1 MFEEKLFELKKTI
14 DALCNKSEEE
24 LQKEVIDRVLNEKL
38 ERSYNNYAQ
47 MIAIKINYI
56 LSRNNYKVIKALNRM
71 KKEQEEAAK
80 KKDNDEDSEEF
91 EDE

>member
-71 KKEQEEAAK
+71 KKEQDEAAK
-80 KKDNDEDSEEF
+80 KKDNDEDDEEF

>member
-80 KKDNDEDSEEF
+80 KKDNDEDDEEF